1 MGKNMSSCNFYQAEK
16 KDVEEIYSLLKQFK
30 SDLIDLDYPDINET
44 KVRSFINLMLQRGK
58 IICVKN
64 LDTNKLI
71 GVCIFCKSNYWWS
84 DQETMIIQ
92 LIYVVKEF
100 RNYKLM
106 KQLIDSVKQVSDN
119 NPILLSITSKLEA
132 DKLFEK
138 LGFENMGS
146 NWRLK

>member
-1 MGKNMSSCNFYQAEK
+1 MSSCNFYQAEK

-106 KQLIDSVKQVSDN
+106 KQLIDSVKQVSNN

>member
-1 MGKNMSSCNFYQAEK
+1 MGENMSSCNFYQAEK

-44 KVRSFINLMLQRGK
+44 KVRSFINLMLQKGK

-106 KQLIDSVKQVSDN
+106 KQLIDSVKQVSNN

>member
-1 MGKNMSSCNFYQAEK
+1 MSSCNFYQAEK

-44 KVRSFINLMLQRGK
+44 KVRSFINLMLQKGK

-106 KQLIDSVKQVSDN
+106 KQLIDSVKQVSNN

>member
-44 KVRSFINLMLQRGK
+44 KVRSFINLMLQKGK

-106 KQLIDSVKQVSDN
+106 KQLIDSVKQVSNN